1 MCIKAGPAMGKAGQ
15 TTGKRL
21 HEELKGLLLSVA
33 GSAENFQL
41 STGLALKPFS
51 LLLSADILPRC
62 ET

>member
-15 TTGKRL
+15 KTGKRM
-21 HEELKGLLLSVA
+21 HEELKGLLLSVV
-33 GSAENFQL
+33 GSAGNFWL